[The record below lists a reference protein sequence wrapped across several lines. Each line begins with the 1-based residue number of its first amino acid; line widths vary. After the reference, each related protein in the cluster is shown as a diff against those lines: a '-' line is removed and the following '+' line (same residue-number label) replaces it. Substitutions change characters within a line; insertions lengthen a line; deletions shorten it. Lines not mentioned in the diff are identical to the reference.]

1 MTRTETRIA
10 ALVLALFLPGLAAL
24 FWGTQQRAGA
34 DRPGPL
40 RGFTQ
45 AGADRAAVIF
55 RGALHLLDAEG
66 RPLARQPLRELGLT
80 EEPTDMDWAAA
91 PDGRLQAWFFEDTA
105 PRIVRCDLRASPPG
119 LHACTQVLAGERLK
133 VNPTS
138 RAVHI
143 AVDPANERVFVA
155 DAQGHAVRALSFQGE
170 VLGQSAAGE
179 LFFPNRL
186 RLEAGLLVVAD
197 NDHQRLAWLDVAP
210 PRPAFRVQRSVQL
223 AGHPQSAAG
232 RKAADFAFLPASE
245 GTVPVLWTL
254 AVAQGQKR
262 GRLLAFDAGYAARG
276 GADQGG
282 HADPLIIDRLG
293 NALLVADFDGIA
305 YFRVAA
311 DGRFLGAFGQGA
323 FAEEVQGERER
334 ARAGQLWVAVGQGA
348 MVVALL
354 IGLVLAWRDR
364 RK

>member
-1 MTRTETRIA
+1 MTRSETRIA
-10 ALVLALFLPGLAAL
+10 ALVLALFLPGLAAV
-24 FWGTQQRAGA
+24 FWGSQERAGA

-45 AGADRAAVIF
+45 AGAERAAVIF
-55 RGALHLLDAEG
+55 HGALHLLDAEG
-66 RPLARQPLRELGLT
+66 RPLARQPLRELGLA
-80 EEPTDMDWAAA
+80 EEPTDMDWTAT
-91 PDGRLQAWFFEDTA
+91 PDGRLQAWFFEDTV
-105 PRIVRCDLRASPPG
+105 PRIVRCDLRATPPG
-119 LHACTQVLAGERLK
+119 LHACAQVVAGERLK

-143 AVDPANERVFVA
+143 AVDPANERLFVA

-179 LFFPNRL
+179 LLFPNRL
-186 RLEAGLLVVAD
+186 RLQAGLLVVAD
-197 NDHQRLAWLDVAP
+197 NDHQRVVWLDVAP
-210 PRPAFRVQRSVQL
+210 PRPAFRAERSVQL
-223 AGHPQSAAG
+223 ASHPQSSAG
-232 RKAADFAFLPASE
+232 RKAADFAFLPAPD
-245 GTVPVLWTL
+245 GAAPMLWTL

-262 GRLLAFDAGYAARG
+262 GRLLAYDAAYAPRG
-276 GADQGG
+276 AADQGG

-293 NALLVADFDGIA
+293 NALLVADFEGIG

-323 FAEEVQGERER
+323 FAEEVQGERDR
-334 ARAGQLWVAVGQGA
+334 VRAGQLWMAVGRAA
-348 MVVALL
+348 MVLALL
-354 IGLVLAWRDR
+354 VGLALGWRDR